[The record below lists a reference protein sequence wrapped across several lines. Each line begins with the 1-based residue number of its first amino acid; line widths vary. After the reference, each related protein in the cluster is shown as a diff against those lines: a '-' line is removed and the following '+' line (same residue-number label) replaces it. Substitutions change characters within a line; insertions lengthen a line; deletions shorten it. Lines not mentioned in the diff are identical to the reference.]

1 MAGDPQQITTVT
13 ILDQTYNVVG
23 RYTPE
28 YVRELAHYVDEK
40 MVELMNN
47 TPTVDTLKVA
57 VLTAL
62 TLADE
67 LLQAK
72 QERRAVEAEIQQRL
86 QNLLAGVEA
95 SLSDRSD
102 RERS

>member
-1 MAGDPQQITTVT
+1 MSEDSQQVTTVT

-23 RYTPE
+23 RYAPE

-40 MVELMNN
+40 MVELMKN

-72 QERRAVEAEIQQRL
+72 QEREAVEAEIQQRL
-86 QNLLAGVEA
+86 ENLLAGVEA
-95 SLSDRSD
+95 SLSGQSD
-102 RERS
+102 REPS